1 MNILSADNLH
11 ILSQRNEKLHS
22 MWTITIDDHTCHD
35 EVLLMIQR
43 AFHDPDAFIEKLFHD
58 HSLPAVKDVCVCV
71 RSASGFLRYL
81 SSIVEDPFLIWAKCE
96 RNENASSLQDMAK
109 KICPHTKIQIMSALC
124 DNPRILSLPSPCHVQ
139 DHSHSGIVGGMGSRH
154 VRYMKALL
162 ACDVLT
168 FSFCEHHRATNPGG
182 RNGCVFDSRWDIVKF
197 CPAKPGVPVW
207 SILSLRDENFCSA
220 GCHCQCFIFMHLL
233 HPNPTPNSTCLE
245 PSWRHVNQTSS
256 PCYWT
261 CRHRCGQFHSRRTG
275 CGNILAQLFEIV
287 VQMVNGLDRR
297 EQSKSNCGWK
307 LNWAFIDIERWLYNI
322 DIYFAPLFM
331 FLVPLVHF
339 L

>member
-71 RSASGFLRYL
+71 RSASGFLRY
-81 SSIVEDPFLIWAKCE
+81 SSAIVEDPFLIWAKCE
-96 RNENASSLQDMAK
+96 RNESASSLQDMAK

-124 DNPRILSLPSPCHVQ
+124 DNPLILCLPSPCHVQ
-139 DHSHSGIVGGMGSRH
+139 NHSHSGIVGGMGSRH

-182 RNGCVFDSRWDIVKF
+182 RNGCVFDSR
-197 CPAKPGVPVW
+197 
-207 SILSLRDENFCSA
+207 
-220 GCHCQCFIFMHLL
+220 
-233 HPNPTPNSTCLE
+233 
-245 PSWRHVNQTSS
+245 
-256 PCYWT
+256 
-261 CRHRCGQFHSRRTG
+261 
-275 CGNILAQLFEIV
+275 
-287 VQMVNGLDRR
+287 
-297 EQSKSNCGWK
+297 
-307 LNWAFIDIERWLYNI
+307 
-322 DIYFAPLFM
+322 
-331 FLVPLVHF
+331 
-339 L
+339 